1 MSVNIATLILA
12 CSLSANPQVGELIYR
27 MVMAQSQGH
36 PYALTNASTGLEYSP
51 ATLKEASAI
60 ALGLHQAG
68 HQVRVGLTGLPINT
82 LASWHFSIEKGL
94 DVCPHIKLVS
104 LILDEELT
112 KADFRHEDRLHKK
125 LAAYAYPHAP
135 ESPLAIDWG
144 AKVLAI
150 PRRDLEA
157 DDPGA
162 IPLAGGLYK
171 LHRAPLLKTTKGA
184 KTHAL
189 ERSTRPLPQG
199 PLLKAPEA
207 KQELEKRKKK
217 VNKTAVQAVPKAKK
231 PPKKVIL
238 KPLGPKDFKP
248 FEQDGPLPNVTD
260 ARL

>member
-51 ATLKEASAI
+51 ATLKEAHAI

-68 HQVRVGLTGLPINT
+68 HQVRVGLTGLPIET

-94 DVCPHIKLVS
+94 DACPHIKLVS
-104 LILDEELT
+104 LILDEEFT
-112 KADFRHEDRLHKK
+112 KADLRHEDRLHKK

-157 DDPGA
+157 DEQGTA
-162 IPLAGGLYK
+162 PLAGGLYQ
-171 LHRAPLLKTTKGA
+171 LHRAPLLKTTQGA

-189 ERSTRPLPQG
+189 DRAARPLPQG
-199 PLLKAPEA
+199 PLLKAPQTQEA
-207 KQELEKRKKK
+207 LKKEKN
-217 VNKTAVQAVPKAKK
+217 VNKKARSSPQTKPSKTKKTAPA
-231 PPKKVIL
+231 
-238 KPLGPKDFKP
+238 PLGPKDFKP